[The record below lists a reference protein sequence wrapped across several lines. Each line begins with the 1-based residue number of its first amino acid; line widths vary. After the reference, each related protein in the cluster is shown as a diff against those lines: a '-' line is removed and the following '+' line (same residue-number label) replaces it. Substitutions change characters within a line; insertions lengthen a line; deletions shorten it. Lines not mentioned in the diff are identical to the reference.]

1 MGYVSLARAQ
11 VSQALVEAYL
21 ARRVLDHLL
30 GIELSQLLWRKLPG
44 ATSAGAPRAARQ
56 CGLAPR
62 RTVLGGRKART
73 RAKDV

>member
-1 MGYVSLARAQ
+1 
-11 VSQALVEAYL
+11 
-21 ARRVLDHLL
+21 VLDHLL